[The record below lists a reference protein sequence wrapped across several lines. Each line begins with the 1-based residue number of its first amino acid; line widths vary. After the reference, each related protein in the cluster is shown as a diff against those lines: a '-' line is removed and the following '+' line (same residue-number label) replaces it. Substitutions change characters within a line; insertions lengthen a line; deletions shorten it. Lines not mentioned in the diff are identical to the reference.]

1 MPRSFMIQERTE
13 GVDRWIPVNGHLYP
27 DFYKLLDYADRRVRV
42 EGVTE
47 VRIVEFEHTDPRV
60 VETISKENK

>member
-27 DFYKLLDYADRRVRV
+27 SFDKLLDYADRRVRV

-47 VRIVEFEHTDPRV
+47 VRIVEIDHTDPRV
-60 VETISKENK
+60 VQTISKEHK